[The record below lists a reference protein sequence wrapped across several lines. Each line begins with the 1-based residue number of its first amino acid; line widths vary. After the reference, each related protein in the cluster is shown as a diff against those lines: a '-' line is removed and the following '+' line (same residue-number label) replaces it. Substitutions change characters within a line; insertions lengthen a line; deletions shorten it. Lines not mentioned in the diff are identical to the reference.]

1 MSTTSYQNKIN
12 DLSKSLTNT
21 QHNEDEIQII
31 VNMLLNLSQ
40 EKGYRNGYN
49 KGFNDA
55 IKL

>member
-1 MSTTSYQNKIN
+1 MNNTSYQNKIN
-12 DLSKSLTNT
+12 DLSKSLTN
-21 QHNEDEIQII
+21 NKKNKDEIQII
-31 VNMLLNLSQ
+31 VNMLLSLSQ